1 MSKNKDYWFSEK
13 VIGYGSG
20 LPIAWQ
26 GWALLGGYL
35 GVMGLSVGLIEWDSE
50 VGMPVGIAIMV
61 PTTIAFLAITRAKT
75 RGGWRWRWPG
85 RD

>member
-1 MSKNKDYWFSEK
+1 MSKDKTYWFSEK

-20 LPIAWQ
+20 PPIAWQ

-35 GVMGLSVGLIEWDSE
+35 AIMALSVGLIEWDSE

-61 PTTIAFLAITRAKT
+61 PTTIAFMAVLRAKT

-85 RD
+85 KD